1 MSVVHR
7 KTHFDSYLKRLD
19 LENDLTWYDFDPSL
33 VEKDDAFFLNYFSII
48 MIFGFYSRSQ
58 KG

>member
-33 VEKDDAFFLNYFSII
+33 VEKDDAFFLNYFSI